1 MSSIIIDLYSVTLI
15 NYSSSLHI
23 FRFMRDD
30 TYKYVIDDVILG
42 VNSVDI
48 LRISP
53 AISEC
58 RDDEFEN
65 LEIGVIPPG
74 IKIKTLLSKSSNAV
88 FM

>member
-1 MSSIIIDLYSVTLI
+1 M
-15 NYSSSLHI
+15 
-23 FRFMRDD
+23 
-30 TYKYVIDDVILG
+30 
-42 VNSVDI
+42 VDI

-58 RDDEFEN
+58 HDDEFEN

-74 IKIKTLLSKSSNAV
+74 IKIKTLLSKSSNVV